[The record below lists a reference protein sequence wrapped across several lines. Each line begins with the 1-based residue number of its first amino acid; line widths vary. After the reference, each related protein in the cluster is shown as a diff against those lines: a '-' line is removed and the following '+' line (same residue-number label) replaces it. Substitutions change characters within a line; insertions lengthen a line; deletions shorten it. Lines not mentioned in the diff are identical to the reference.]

1 MTKINDDAII
11 ILNSSKGAKEV
22 NSWHLFCILIG
33 MKILIV
39 SQHYYPDPFSITTI
53 AEYLVKK
60 GHDVTVLTG
69 KPNYGY
75 YRIVPGYEHLDYEI
89 LNGVKIYRVNVIL
102 RKGTKMSIV
111 KNYLSFW
118 KNAKRKVN
126 KL

>member
-1 MTKINDDAII
+1 
-11 ILNSSKGAKEV
+11 
-22 NSWHLFCILIG
+22 

-39 SQHYYPDPFSITTI
+39 SQHYFPDPFSITTI

-89 LNGVKIYRVNVIL
+89 LNGVKIYRVNVIP

-118 KNAKRKVN
+118 KRTSISTKESIPSIFPSLHNCHMVYFS
-126 KL
+126 LLVLFVV

>member
-1 MTKINDDAII
+1 
-11 ILNSSKGAKEV
+11 
-22 NSWHLFCILIG
+22 

-39 SQHYYPDPFSITTI
+39 SQHYFPDPFSITTI

-89 LNGVKIYRVNVIL
+89 LMVL
-102 RKGTKMSIV
+102 RFIV
-111 KNYLSFW
+111 LMLFLEKEQKCQL
-118 KNAKRKVN
+118 
-126 KL
+126 